1 MNKPDVVAA
10 RAAVAAAQ
18 KAADEAILTFEEA
31 QMMADGAA
39 RDAAVRAAEAC
50 GAQVQAKVEAE
61 MRYEATVYKYTST
74 IVSTSVVAKSA
85 RGDEIPV

>member
-1 MNKPDVVAA
+1 MSKPDVVAA

-39 RDAAVRAAEAC
+39 RDAAVRAAEKL
-50 GAQVQAKVEAE
+50 VERKFQAKVEAE
-61 MRYEATVYKYTST
+61 MRYETTVYKYTST
-74 IVSTSVVAKSA
+74 IVS
-85 RGDEIPV
+85 